1 MKRIRRP
8 KPKRG
13 QLALPIKGRGG
24 AGRGQG
30 RKKRKHGYV
39 PHRARPFLEARFPVH
54 ISMSIARGLPS
65 LRGRRLWE
73 LVRRGFV
80 YGCKTALGFRI
91 VHYAV
96 NGQHIHLICEA
107 KNRTALSRGI
117 QGFKS
122 RLGQTINNRLGRK
135 GAVFTDRYHE
145 RILTNPTQ
153 CRHALAYVLNNQR
166 HHAYAEN
173 ASYPAGCVDPHSSA
187 MDSCGWNRRVT
198 TWSQAPPTAWDDRP
212 TVAAPTSWLLRCG
225 WRRGGAPLSPDR
237 IPGLPKGAPQ
247 LPVW

>member
-1 MKRIRRP
+1 MRRP

-91 VHYAV
+91 VNYAV

-166 HHAYAEN
+166 HHAYAEH

-187 MDSCGWNRRVT
+187 MKFSGWSRRVT
-198 TWSQAPPTAWDDRP
+198 TWSQAPPTAWDDLP

-225 WRRGGAPLSPDR
+225 WRRGGAALSPDR